1 SLNTFAGTNNFLL
14 SNDVGQLLFGD
25 RAEGSAGRVAHSL
38 SNETNLGG
46 GWRTLEVM
54 RRIWVAYP
62 LRGSQRVGSSPL
74 VFLPF
79 LSFLHFTLYPSSTAL
94 PPSHNSTS
102 CSTANP

>member
-1 SLNTFAGTNNFLL
+1 
-14 SNDVGQLLFGD
+14 
-25 RAEGSAGRVAHSL
+25 
-38 SNETNLGG
+38 
-46 GWRTLEVM
+46 M

-79 LSFLHFTLYPSSTAL
+79 LSFLHFTLHQLSTAL

-102 CSTANP
+102 CSTANPSDAPPASPLLGSHACTPISLSSSSACTHGNRNSAVARIAAMPPPPPEIAR